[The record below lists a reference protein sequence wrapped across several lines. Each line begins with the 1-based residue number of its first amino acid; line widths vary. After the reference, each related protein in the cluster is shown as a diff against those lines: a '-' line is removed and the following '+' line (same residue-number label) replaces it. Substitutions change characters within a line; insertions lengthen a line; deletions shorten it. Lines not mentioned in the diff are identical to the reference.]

1 MKRDGSIKKQ
11 IAFRIGAVLIGL
23 LPFVVFEIFLNAIG
37 WQQLDGVKDPF
48 VGFAS
53 SRPLFELSEDRNS
66 YEISES
72 RKPLFCDE
80 SFPAAKSPD
89 EFRVFCVGGST
100 VQGRPFAIETAFST
114 WLELGLQAA
123 DESRQFNVVN
133 CGGVSYAS
141 YRLAPIVDEI
151 LGYEPDLILL
161 YTGHNEFLEDR
172 TYESIKSASPLV
184 VSVHQKLSA
193 LKTYSFVR
201 SLAISDAPTDQRD
214 ILPEEVE
221 ARLDFRDGL
230 DKYTRDEAWKSSVV
244 SHFNHNRR
252 RMVLAAETANVPLVI
267 CNPVANLRDASP
279 FKSQN
284 SDELSAEQ
292 LSQFESGFQQLTDD
306 SSVSLEQ
313 LKSLHQIDARHAHL
327 QYKIGQAY
335 QIAGDCENA
344 KRHLIQAKEEDVCP
358 LRITEPMYDVIAAV
372 ADQHNVPLIDVKG
385 LFQSKS
391 QDGIP
396 GRELLV
402 DHIHPSIRG
411 HQLIAELILQKMRHE
426 QWVKVGEG
434 FEVRKNASYDSH
446 LQSLPHLYF
455 QLGKDR
461 LAGLK
466 RWAQGEVKK
475 ERTPDED

>member
-1 MKRDGSIKKQ
+1 M
-11 IAFRIGAVLIGL
+11 
-23 LPFVVFEIFLNAIG
+23 
-37 WQQLDGVKDPF
+37 
-48 VGFAS
+48 
-53 SRPLFELSEDRNS
+53 
-66 YEISES
+66 
-72 RKPLFCDE
+72 
-80 SFPAAKSPD
+80 
-89 EFRVFCVGGST
+89 
-100 VQGRPFAIETAFST
+100 
-114 WLELGLQAA
+114 
-123 DESRQFNVVN
+123 
-133 CGGVSYAS
+133 
-141 YRLAPIVDEI
+141 
-151 LGYEPDLILL
+151 
-161 YTGHNEFLEDR
+161 
-172 TYESIKSASPLV
+172 

-221 ARLDFRDGL
+221 ARLDFRDGF
-230 DKYTRDEAWKSSVV
+230 DKYTRDEAWKSSVA
-244 SHFNHNRR
+244 SHFNHNLK

-313 LKSLHQIDARHAHL
+313 LKSLHQIDVRHAHL

-335 QIAGDCENA
+335 QIAGDYENA

-358 LRITEPMYDVIAAV
+358 LRITEPMYDVIAVV